1 MNPFTFTTCNS
12 IFCEPGASRNLSE
25 KCIALGMSKV
35 LIVTDQG
42 LIDFGLIKP
51 IIEGIEQNSDIKV
64 SIFSDI
70 QADPP
75 EHVVLDA
82 VDYAKQQNID
92 GVIGV
97 GGGSSMDVAKL
108 VAALSGNDTP
118 IAEIY
123 GVNQITNPRP
133 VSYTHLTLPTKRI
146 V

>member
-1 MNPFTFTTCNS
+1 MASNS
-12 IFCEPGASRNLSE
+12 NRVKP
-25 KCIALGMSKV
+25 
-35 LIVTDQG
+35 DQA
-42 LIDFGLIKP
+42 DCGLIKP
-51 IIEGIEQNSDIKV
+51 IIEGIEQNSNIKV

-118 IAEIY
+118 IAEI
-123 GVNQITNPRP
+123 
-133 VSYTHLTLPTKRI
+133 
-146 V
+146 

>member
-12 IFCEPGASRNLSE
+12 IFCEPGASWNISE

-97 GGGSSMDVAKL
+97 
-108 VAALSGNDTP
+108 
-118 IAEIY
+118 
-123 GVNQITNPRP
+123 
-133 VSYTHLTLPTKRI
+133 
-146 V
+146 